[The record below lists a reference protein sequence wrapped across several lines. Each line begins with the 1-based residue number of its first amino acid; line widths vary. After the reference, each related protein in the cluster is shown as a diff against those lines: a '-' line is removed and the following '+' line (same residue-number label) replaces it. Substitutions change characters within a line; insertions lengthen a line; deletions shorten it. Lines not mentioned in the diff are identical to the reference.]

1 MENKKCLKVSW
12 DDYSQYNI
20 YYGEIKN
27 VWNHQ
32 PVNIDFPWTSQRLF
46 PRFSRVQ
53 DTQLHQHLDRIQAID
68 ACLRRMGNHNTPIHQ
83 NRHMLFDSWLTYPS
97 EKWWSSSVGMMKF
110 PIYGKIKF
118 ICQTTNQLSYVLSNT
133 PKIDQ
138 NWSNCICYHAVSQ
151 YIPHFKANP
160 HGGIFR
166 WNWS

>member
-1 MENKKCLKVSW
+1 
-12 DDYSQYNI
+12 
-20 YYGEIKN
+20 
-27 VWNHQ
+27 
-32 PVNIDFPWTSQRLF
+32 
-46 PRFSRVQ
+46 
-53 DTQLHQHLDRIQAID
+53 
-68 ACLRRMGNHNTPIHQ
+68 MGNHNTPIHQ
-83 NRHMLFDSWLTYPS
+83 NRYMLFDWSLTYPS